1 MPNRH
6 VADIVIL
13 SCAISAGIHAA
24 LVPEHFDE
32 GIGPGTGFVLSA
44 VLLVALAVLL
54 TRRPSTLGLA
64 AAAAVFAGLLAAY
77 ALAVTTG
84 LPVLHPEPE
93 AVDGLALFTKGVEA
107 LGLVAALMALGRP
120 SLLHWQLKGARP

>member
-64 AAAAVFAGLLAAY
+64 AAVAVFAGLLAAY
-77 ALAVTTG
+77 ALAV
-84 LPVLHPEPE
+84 
-93 AVDGLALFTKGVEA
+93 EA
-107 LGLVAALMALGRP
+107 LGLVGALVALGRP